1 MPDHQRPSCPTVS
14 PPLLGACL
22 KATYADQCHRWG
34 SAEYIGLGFLSF
46 ITIVIVEMFGS
57 PFMRNASIIIGLIM
71 GMIVAGATGY
81 VDSAQIDRAPAITF
95 LWVKRFK
102 LGVYGPAVL
111 PSLAVYVVLAME
123 AIGDITASA
132 DLSRVTVD
140 GVSPNFRAIK
150 AVELIPR

>member
-1 MPDHQRPSCPTVS
+1 MRSVANEVRLTN
-14 PPLLGACL
+14 
-22 KATYADQCHRWG
+22 RWG

-57 PFMRNASIIIGLIM
+57 PFMRNASIIIGLIV

-81 VDSAQIDRAPAITF
+81 VDSSSIDRAPAVTF

-140 GVSPNFRAIK
+140 GVSLMPHHLAD
-150 AVELIPR
+150 

>member
-1 MPDHQRPSCPTVS
+1 
-14 PPLLGACL
+14 
-22 KATYADQCHRWG
+22 
-34 SAEYIGLGFLSF
+34 
-46 ITIVIVEMFGS
+46 
-57 PFMRNASIIIGLIM
+57 MRNASIIIGLIV

-81 VDSAQIDRAPAITF
+81 VDSSSIDRAPAITF

-132 DLSRVTVD
+132 DLSRVSVD
-140 GVSPNFRAIK
+140 GVSISHPEAATSLTLSLNLI
-150 AVELIPR
+150 AVSKVVY

>member
-1 MPDHQRPSCPTVS
+1 MTRDHNLTS
-14 PPLLGACL
+14 
-22 KATYADQCHRWG
+22 RWG

-57 PFMRNASIIIGLIM
+57 PFMRNASIIIGLIV

-81 VDSAQIDRAPAITF
+81 VDSSSIDRAPAITF

-140 GVSPNFRAIK
+140 GVSAESRSLMLANFSA
-150 AVELIPR
+150 

>member
-1 MPDHQRPSCPTVS
+1 V
-14 PPLLGACL
+14 
-22 KATYADQCHRWG
+22 
-34 SAEYIGLGFLSF
+34 
-46 ITIVIVEMFGS
+46 V
-57 PFMRNASIIIGLIM
+57 

-81 VDSAQIDRAPAITF
+81 VDSSSIDRAPAITF

-132 DLSRVTVD
+132 DLSRVSVD
-140 GVSPNFRAIK
+140 GVSYQVHKSDNSLILSPNST
-150 AVELIPR
+150 AVSKVVYWPTVWPDSSLPCSPSRP